1 MLEDDGAAGD
11 QPLRDRSAVRSP
23 PSRAQRRREEVA
35 WSPTAWQLLREGR
48 WALAPS
54 AAAGGLVVVAGVV
67 VLLVLGLG
75 SAGGAVDTPSP
86 GVAVPLRGSASPTAT
101 AATSASTVTTASAP
115 AEVVVDVTG
124 EVARPGLV
132 RLGAGARV
140 DDALRAAGGPLDGAD
155 LRRLNLARVLADGE
169 QLVVPAPGEELPEPP
184 AAPPAALGGPAAAAG
199 GTAAPATDGAGRSP
213 GSASEGPVDLNSA
226 TAADLDALP
235 GVGPVL
241 AQRILDRRAAHGPYT
256 SVDELAEVQG
266 IGPTILA
273 RLAPRLR
280 V

>member
-1 MLEDDGAAGD
+1 VLEDDGGAGD

-23 PSRAQRRREEVA
+23 PSRAQRRREEPA
-35 WSPTAWQLLREGR
+35 WSPTAWELLREGR

-75 SAGGAVDTPSP
+75 GGGGAVATPSP
-86 GVAVPLRGSASPTAT
+86 GVAVPLRGSASPVE
-101 AATSASTVTTASAP
+101 TSAPTPSAP

-124 EVARPGLV
+124 QVARPGLV

-155 LRRLNLARVLADGE
+155 LRRVNLARVLVDGE
-169 QLVVPAPGEELPEPP
+169 QLVVPAPGEAVPEPP
-184 AAPPAALGGPAAAAG
+184 AAASAAPAAPAAAAG
-199 GTAAPATDGAGRSP
+199 GTGAPVAGGSAAPGGRL
-213 GSASEGPVDLNSA
+213 DLNTA

-241 AQRILDRRAAHGPYT
+241 AQRILDRRAAQGPYT

-266 IGPTILA
+266 IGPTTLA
-273 RLAPRLR
+273 RLAPLLR
-280 V
+280 A